1 MADEK
6 DLKSLE
12 MRLTK
17 LENAIGR
24 LVESRKA
31 ADISAEEMKAYMKV
45 RDSLEP
51 DFCGPNDCMRLC
63 YPRGPIFRCFRCIQI
78 CIVRCINECNCGPG
92 TGGGFSGGFSELGG

>member
-6 DLKSLE
+6 DLKSLD

-17 LENAIGR
+17 LEDAIGR
-24 LVESRKA
+24 LLESRKA
-31 ADISAEEMKAYMKV
+31 ADISAEEMKTYLKV
-45 RDSLEP
+45 RDSVVEP

-63 YPRGPIFRCFRCIQI
+63 FPRVTCWNCIRCFRCIT
-78 CIVRCINECNCGPG
+78 RCINECTCGPG

>member
-6 DLKSLE
+6 DMKSLE

-17 LENAIGR
+17 LENAIGQ
-24 LVESRKA
+24 LAESRKA
-31 ADISAEEMKAYMKV
+31 ADISAEEMKTYMKV

-63 YPRGPIFRCFRCIQI
+63 WPPIACFRCFRCFR
-78 CIVRCINECNCGPG
+78 CIVRCINECSCGPG
-92 TGGGFSGGFSELGG
+92 SGGGFSGGFSELGG